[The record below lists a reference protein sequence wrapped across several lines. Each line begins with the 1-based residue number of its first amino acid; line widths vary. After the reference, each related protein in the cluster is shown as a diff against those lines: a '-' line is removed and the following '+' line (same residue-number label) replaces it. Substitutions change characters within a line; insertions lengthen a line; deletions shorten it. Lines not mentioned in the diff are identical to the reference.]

1 MRHTT
6 DEAIR
11 AAEDALEI
19 LFPPDYR
26 AFMRQH
32 NGVEADYGGSYLVLY
47 PVEDLAEVNSGCG
60 AGEHAG
66 LVLIGSDGGG
76 EGVAYDFRQP
86 QPPLFLVNFVSI
98 GWDEALRQAESFSDF
113 MAQRE
118 KGLPYRF
125 ES

>member
-1 MRHTT
+1 MRNTT
-6 DEAIR
+6 DEVIG
-11 AAEDALEI
+11 AAEAALGI
-19 LFPPDYR
+19 RFPQDYR
-26 AFMRQH
+26 TFMQQH
-32 NGVEADYGGSYLVLY
+32 TGIEADYGGSYLVLY
-47 PVEDLAEVNSGCG
+47 AVEDLAEVNSGYG

-98 GWDEALRQAESFSDF
+98 GWDEAVRQAESFTDF
-113 MAQRE
+113 MAQRI